1 MQNISYQKTD
11 RVLLTTKEI
20 HYGIPHVQKFI
31 TVICFRRQTL
41 LGRITMFYKKRLH
54 FVDTLSRRTNFW
66 DTAVPCRSE
75 ETMKVVNLN
84 PDGDK

>member
-11 RVLLTTKEI
+11 QILLTTKEI
-20 HYGIPHVQKFI
+20 YYGITHVLKII

-41 LGRITMFYKKRLH
+41 LGRITMFYKNRLH

-75 ETMKVVNLN
+75 EIHKVVKLN